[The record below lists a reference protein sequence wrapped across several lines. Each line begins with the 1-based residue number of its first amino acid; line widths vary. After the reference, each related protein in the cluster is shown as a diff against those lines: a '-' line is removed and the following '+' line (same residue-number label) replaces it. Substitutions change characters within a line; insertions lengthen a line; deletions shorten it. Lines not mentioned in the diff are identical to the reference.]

1 MLAQRFKS
9 FYFALKGIYI
19 LFKEEINARIHL
31 LVALSVILS
40 GWMLK
45 ISITEW
51 CLVTLCITL
60 VIMAEAFNTAI
71 ENLTDLVSPDI
82 HPLAGKTKD
91 LAAGA
96 VLIISIGS
104 SIVGLVI
111 FLPKLS
117 AFFLSFSG
125 NIFAF

>member
-1 MLAQRFKS
+1 MLVKLFKS
-9 FYFALKGIYI
+9 FRYAFNGISI
-19 LFKEEINARIHL
+19 LFKEETNARIHL
-31 LVALSVILS
+31 IVATITIVV

-51 CLVTLCITL
+51 CFVTLCITL

-71 ENLTDLVSPDI
+71 ENLTDLVSPKV

-96 VLIISIGS
+96 VLILSIGAVL
-104 SIVGLVI
+104 VGLI
-111 FLPKLS
+111 
-117 AFFLSFSG
+117 
-125 NIFAF
+125 IFAPKIAKLF

>member
-9 FYFALKGIYI
+9 FYFALKGIFI
-19 LFKEEINARIHL
+19 LFKEETNARIHL
-31 LVALSVILS
+31 FVATIVIIS
-40 GWMLK
+40 GWMLN
-45 ISITEW
+45 ISISEW

-96 VLIISIGS
+96 VLIISIGAAV
-104 SIVGLVI
+104 VGLII
-111 FLPKLS
+111 FLPKL
-117 AFFLSFSG
+117 AKLF
-125 NIFAF
+125 

>member
-1 MLAQRFKS
+1 MLVKLFKS
-9 FYFALKGIYI
+9 FRYAFDGIFI
-19 LFKEEINARIHL
+19 LFKEETNARIHL
-31 LVALSVILS
+31 VVATITIVA

-51 CLVTLCITL
+51 CFVTLCITL

-71 ENLTDLVSPDI
+71 ENLTDLVSPEV

-96 VLIISIGS
+96 VLILSIGS
-104 SIVGLVI
+104 VIIGLII
-111 FLPKLS
+111 FVPKIAKL
-117 AFFLSFSG
+117 F
-125 NIFAF
+125 